1 MTTTVLLDVG
11 RLHTAIQEE
20 YTEVAAC
27 PLKGFH
33 FHTGRFL
40 AQPAGLSRA
49 AGGSL
54 PDAVVESFAGV
65 GNPFSWGDLNPGE
78 TVVDLGSGAGFDA
91 LLAASMVGPDGR
103 VIGIDMTR
111 GDAGKA
117 RPTRQMLGHG
127 PYRVSRGPT
136 WKTLPL
142 PDATADV
149 VISNGVINLCPDKA
163 AVLAE
168 AYRVLKPGG
177 RMQLADIVVAKAVPE
192 DGKADIALW
201 TG

>member
-1 MTTTVLLDVG
+1 MVTSIALDLDLL
-11 RLHTAIQEE
+11 RTAIREE

-40 AQPAGLSRA
+40 AGRLGYPADRVDA
-49 AGGSL
+49 L
-54 PDAVVESFAGV
+54 PEPVIESFAGV
-65 GNPFSWGDLNPGE
+65 GNPFSWGDLQPGE

-91 LLAASMVGPDGR
+91 VLAAAMVGTGGR
-103 VIGIDMTR
+103 VIGVDMTPMML
-111 GDAGKA
+111 DKA
-117 RPTRQMLGHG
+117 RRNADLLGLSNVEFREG
-127 PYRVSRGPT
+127 FLEA
-136 WKTLPL
+136 LPIA
-142 PDATADV
+142 DQTADV

-163 AVLAE
+163 VALAE

-177 RMQLADIVVAKAVPE
+177 RVQMADIVVAKAVPDDAKE
-192 DGKADIALW
+192 DVALW

>member
-20 YTEVAAC
+20 YTAVAAC

-40 AQPAGLSRA
+40 AHRLGYPAQRVDP
-49 AGGSL
+49 L
-54 PDAVVESFAGV
+54 PDSVVESFAGV
-65 GNPFSWGDLNPGE
+65 GNPFSWGDLNAGE

-111 GDAGKA
+111 AMLEKA
-117 RPTRQMLGHG
+117 RHNAATIGMGHVG
-127 PYRVSRGPT
+127 FREAYLED
-136 WKTLPL
+136 LPL

-177 RMQLADIVVAKAVPE
+177 RMQLADIVVATAVPE